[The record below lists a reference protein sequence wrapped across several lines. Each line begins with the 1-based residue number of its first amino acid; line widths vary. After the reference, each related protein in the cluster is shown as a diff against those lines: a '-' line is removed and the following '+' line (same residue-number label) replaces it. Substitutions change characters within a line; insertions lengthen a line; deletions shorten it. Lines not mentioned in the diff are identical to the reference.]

1 VYSRLVWTDIND
13 INVFSSTS
21 DVCFMLEI
29 QGFVTTTG
37 KIMVDA
43 NRPGG
48 TVRHSQLPPLQAFHA
63 AVQYVIHS
71 FHLYRHFI
79 QPSARLK
86 SPSGPIL

>member
-1 VYSRLVWTDIND
+1 LCGQIFKDDING
-13 INVFSSTS
+13 FSSTS

-29 QGFVTTTG
+29 QGFVTNTG
-37 KIMVDA
+37 KRMVDA

-48 TVRHSQLPPLQAFHA
+48 TVLHSQLPPLQAFHP

-71 FHLYRHFI
+71 FPLYKDFI
-79 QPSARLK
+79 QPSARLR